1 MNIRRLYSG
10 AVGFR
15 KELDSL
21 LRWNAREDPHVANLA
36 QEIIDQVRK
45 EGDSSVLNLCRKYDK
60 VYSETVLDLAIDQ
73 SELRSAFEEIP
84 EKDSDAL
91 VQAANRIEKYHR
103 AQKQGDFQITDDSGN
118 NIGQIVTALDRV
130 GVYVPGGQAAYP
142 SSVLMTVIPATVAG
156 VSEIAVAVPTPQ
168 GQRNSH
174 VLAALHITGVREV
187 YSIGGA
193 QAVAAMAYGTE
204 TIRKVDKIGGPG
216 GAIVAAA
223 KRLVYGPVG
232 IDMIAGP
239 SEVLI
244 IADPTANPD
253 WVALDLFSQ
262 AEHGENS
269 QSILLCPDENFL
281 RLVEESME
289 RHIDSLS
296 RKNIIV
302 KSLETRGAFVLT
314 KDLEEAVA
322 ISNIIAP
329 EHLQL
334 AVAKPRKLMQQVRHA
349 GAIFLGV
356 KTPEVLGDYSAGPS
370 HVLPTFGT
378 ARYSSPLGVY
388 DFQKRSSVI
397 ECVPEGLN
405 EVASIAAV
413 IADMEGLTAHASAA
427 RARIK
432 D

>member
-10 AVGFR
+10 AGGFR
-15 KELDSL
+15 KELDDL
-21 LRWNAREDPHVANLA
+21 LRWNAKEDPQIANLA
-36 QEIIDQVRK
+36 QEIIDKVRK
-45 EGDSSVLNLCRKYDK
+45 EGDPCILELSRKYDK
-60 VYSETVLDLAIDQ
+60 VSSEKVSDLAIDQ
-73 SELRSAFEEIP
+73 AELRSAFEEIP
-84 EKDSDAL
+84 SKDRDAL
-91 VQAANRIEKYHR
+91 LRAADRIEKYHK
-103 AQKQGDFQITDDSGN
+103 AQKPVDFHITDDSGN
-118 NIGQIVTALDRV
+118 NVGQIVTALDRV

-156 VSEIAVAVPTPQ
+156 VSEIVVVVPTPH

-193 QAVAAMAYGTE
+193 QAVAALAYGTD
-204 TIRKVDKIGGPG
+204 TIRKVDKIVGPG

-244 IADPTANPD
+244 IADATANPD

-262 AEHGENS
+262 AEHGEDS
-269 QSILLCPDENFL
+269 QSILVCPDEHYVS
-281 RLVEESME
+281 LVEQSME
-289 RHIDSLS
+289 KYIDSLS
-296 RKNIIV
+296 RKNIIL

-314 KDLEEAVA
+314 RDLEEAVG
-322 ISNIIAP
+322 ISNIVAP

-334 AVAKPRKLMQQVRHA
+334 AVAEPRKLMQQVRHA

-397 ECVPEGLN
+397 ECVAEGLS

-432 D
+432 H